1 MKKYIFNLC
10 ALLMAAATI
19 TSCTEEAGT
28 EPGNDSQPS
37 VIIYKYEVSR
47 PYNVD
52 NDVALRFATNNKT
65 ESLYYLV
72 EKSSE
77 QESNLASM
85 GETGYWDYVVS
96 KGTKVDGIS
105 GEGSADLTVTDLFGS
120 YTITAVAV
128 SGNQKAGAST
138 SFTGLDWKDVVK
150 GTYMFGASLN
160 LIAKLGLT
168 SNPTTLQ
175 QCTTDATLYRFKDVF
190 GTGYSMKIRLM
201 PDYTATDDDG
211 EYTFFRVPRTD
222 TPYEYGNYG
231 AVGVRDIGY
240 WQGSDAWVTENGYE
254 SGMYADYFC
263 FVMVQ
268 YFVSAGNIGY
278 GYDYFYPEE

>member
-19 TSCTEEAGT
+19 TSCTEEAGN

-37 VIIYKYEVSR
+37 VVIYKYEVSR

-96 KGTKVDGIS
+96 KGTKVDGI
-105 GEGSADLTVTDLFGS
+105 
-120 YTITAVAV
+120 
-128 SGNQKAGAST
+128 
-138 SFTGLDWKDVVK
+138 
-150 GTYMFGASLN
+150 
-160 LIAKLGLT
+160 
-168 SNPTTLQ
+168 
-175 QCTTDATLYRFKDVF
+175 
-190 GTGYSMKIRLM
+190 
-201 PDYTATDDDG
+201 
-211 EYTFFRVPRTD
+211 
-222 TPYEYGNYG
+222 
-231 AVGVRDIGY
+231 
-240 WQGSDAWVTENGYE
+240 
-254 SGMYADYFC
+254 
-263 FVMVQ
+263 
-268 YFVSAGNIGY
+268 
-278 GYDYFYPEE
+278 

>member
-19 TSCTEEAGT
+19 TSCTEEVGT
-28 EPGNDSQPS
+28 EPGNDSKPS
-37 VIIYKYEVSR
+37 VIIYQYEVSR
-47 PYNVD
+47 PYNAD
-52 NDVALRFATNNKT
+52 NDVALRFATNSKT
-65 ESLYYLV
+65 ESLYYLI

-77 QESNLASM
+77 QESHVASM
-85 GETGYWDYVVS
+85 GETGYWDHVVS
-96 KGTKVDGIS
+96 NGTKVDGIS
-105 GEGSADLTVTDLFGS
+105 GEGCTDLTVTDLFGS

-128 SGNQKAGAST
+128 SGNQKAAAST
-138 SFTGLDWKDVVK
+138 SFTGLDWNDVVK
-150 GTYMFGASLN
+150 GTYKFGASQN
-160 LIAKLGLT
+160 LIAMLGLT
-168 SNPTTLQ
+168 STPTTLQ

-190 GTGYSMKIRLM
+190 GTGYSMKIRLL
-201 PDYTATDDDG
+201 PDYTATDADG

-263 FVMVQ
+263 FVYVQ
-268 YFVSAGNIGY
+268 YFVSAGNLGY
-278 GYDYFYPEE
+278 GYDFFIPEE